1 MTLYTT
7 IIRAINPK
15 TGQLC
20 TWQGPNIDAISPKLA
35 DEYCQQNG
43 LGYCEVDGKLTMEIP
58 CKPGTDE
65 PDMDNATDYYTLE
78 CN

>member
-1 MTLYTT
+1 MTICTK

-15 TGQLC
+15 TGQRC
-20 TWQGPNIDAISPKLA
+20 TWEGPN
-35 DEYCQQNG
+35 
-43 LGYCEVDGKLTMEIP
+43 CEVDGKLIKEIP
-58 CKPGTDE
+58 CKTGTDE